1 MKEIERLLNTAPEDE
16 GILYADEVD
25 IPLNPKSGRDWMPS
39 GIQKMVLTPG
49 KNRKNYLAG
58 ALNARNGE
66 PTFAESDH
74 KDSHLF
80 VDPLWTLV
88 ERDSPNAP
96 HIHLILDNYSIHNYS
111 IHATRCRCSG
121 RTNDASF
128 SSAVLVRRR
137 IESNES
143 GKTFTLTSLEI
154 TNAGQSNS

>member
-66 PTFAESDH
+66 LTFVESDH
-74 KDSHLF
+74 KGSHLF

-111 IHATRCRCSG
+111 IH
-121 RTNDASF
+121 
-128 SSAVLVRRR
+128 SSRFTAVDSRNSL
-137 IESNES
+137 SLLWQNE
-143 GKTFTLTSLEI
+143 
-154 TNAGQSNS
+154 

>member
-49 KNRKNYLAG
+49 KNRKHYLAG

-66 PTFAESDH
+66 PTFVESDH

-96 HIHLILDNYSIHNYS
+96 HIHLILDNYSIHSSQSTAVDSQQS
-111 IHATRCRCSG
+111 IH
-121 RTNDASF
+121 
-128 SSAVLVRRR
+128 SSRFTAVDSRNSL
-137 IESNES
+137 SLLWQNE
-143 GKTFTLTSLEI
+143 
-154 TNAGQSNS
+154 